1 MYILKNAL
9 KCISRSKGRNI
20 LIGIIVLVI
29 SIAACV
35 GLSIRQASDNA
46 RENTVN
52 SMIVTASISY
62 DMQSMMSSMRD
73 NMSGMDFESGE
84 RPSFDRDS
92 FSDMMG
98 STSSLT
104 LDEYKVYAEAST
116 VKDFYYSSTI
126 YVNGSDNLLPVST
139 ETDSE
144 DDSESSESTDE
155 FSQDFQVGMPGGM
168 GGMGGFGGMMMTQSD
183 FTLEGVSSDSALTS
197 FGTDGTA
204 SISEGAVFDEGTE
217 NFDCIISDELAIYN
231 SLEVGDVI
239 TITNPSN
246 EEETYELT
254 VVGLYTDTD
263 AGSTGFSVGGFSGS
277 DPVNKIYISYTALE
291 SIVTYSE
298 ENSVEVT
305 DENTGR
311 TFESAFSSD
320 LEATYV
326 FANPDD
332 YYTFEEEV
340 RDLGLDESYVVNS
353 NDINA
358 FESSL
363 EPLETLGSMAGV
375 FLIVILAIGAVILIV
390 LNIFSVRERKYEIG
404 VLTAMGM
411 KKGKVAIQFITEIFM
426 VTIVAVI
433 IGIVVG
439 GVSSV
444 PVTNA
449 LLKNQAA
456 SQQQEQNN
464 MEMNFGRPGDFGGG
478 MPGGK
483 GGSMPEMGNVNIEDI
498 DRDGFRGMFD
508 NASNYISEINSA
520 MNLTVVLQMFLIA
533 VGLTLV
539 AGGASVLFIMR
550 YEPLKILAN
559 RD

>member
-1 MYILKNAL
+1 MYIFKNAL
-9 KCISRSKGRNI
+9 RCIGRSKGRNI

-46 RENTVN
+46 KQNTLDT
-52 SMIVTASISY
+52 MTITANISY
-62 DMQSMMSSMRD
+62 DIQSMMSNMRD
-73 NMSGMDFESGE
+73 NMQDMDFESGK

-92 FSDMMG
+92 FSNIMG
-98 STSSLT
+98 ETSSLT
-104 LDEYKVYAEAST
+104 LDEYKVYAEASS
-116 VKDFYYSSTI
+116 VKDFYYTSTI
-126 YVNGSDNLLPVST
+126 YVDGSDDLLPVST
-139 ETDSE
+139 ETESDTEEE
-144 DDSESSESTDE
+144 DTQTENSDDM
-155 FSQDFQVGMPGGM
+155 SQFPGKMPGGM
-168 GGMGGFGGMMMTQSD
+168 GGGMGGFGGKGMNQSD
-183 FTLEGVSSDSALTS
+183 FTLMGVSSDAALTA
-197 FGTDGTA
+197 FRTDGTA
-204 SISEGAVFDEGTE
+204 SISEGEVFEEGTS
-217 NFDCIISDELAIYN
+217 NLDCIISDELAIYN
-231 SLEVGDVI
+231 SLAVGDVI

-246 EEETYELT
+246 EEETYNLT
-254 VVGLYTDTD
+254 IVGLYTDTD
-263 AGSTGFSVGGFSGS
+263 AGSSGFSVGGFSGS

-291 SIVTYSE
+291 SIVAASE

-311 TFESAFSSD
+311 TSESAFRTE

-326 FANPDD
+326 FSDTD
-332 YYTFEEEV
+332 GYYAFEEEV
-340 RDLGLDESYVVNS
+340 RGLGLDESYVVNS

-375 FLIVILAIGAVILIV
+375 FLIVILIIGAVILIV

-411 KKGKVAIQFITEIFM
+411 KKGKVAVQFIAEIFM

-456 SQQQEQNN
+456 SQEQEKAN

-478 MPGGK
+478 MPDMNNIPEDVSSK
-483 GGSMPEMGNVNIEDI
+483 GGFE
-498 DRDGFRGMFD
+498 GMFAGAKD
-508 NASNYISEINSA
+508 YISEVDSA

-533 VGLTLV
+533 IGLTLV

>member
-9 KCISRSKGRNI
+9 RCIGRSKGRNI

-29 SIAACV
+29 SVAACV

-52 SMIVTASISY
+52 SMSVTANISY

-73 NMSGMDFESGE
+73 NMGNMDFESGE

-116 VKDFYYSSTI
+116 VKDFYYTSTI

-144 DDSESSESTDE
+144 ETDNTDD
-155 FSQDFQVGMPGGM
+155 FSQGFQGGMPGGM
-168 GGMGGFGGMMMTQSD
+168 GGGKGGFGGMGMNQSD

-197 FGTDGTA
+197 FGSDGTA
-204 SISEGAVFDEGTE
+204 SISDGAVFDEGTE
-217 NFDCIISDELAIYN
+217 NLDCIISDELAIYN

-254 VVGLYTDTD
+254 IVGLYTDTD

-311 TFESAFSSD
+311 TSESAFRTE
-320 LEATYV
+320 LQATYV
-326 FANPDD
+326 FASPDD

-340 RDLGLDESYVVNS
+340 RELGLDESYVVNS

-456 SQQQEQNN
+456 SQQQEQTN

-478 MPGGK
+478 MPGGMM
-483 GGSMPEMGNVNIEDI
+483 GGGRPNMGSFEDI
-498 DRDGFRGMFD
+498 DTSKGGFRGMFD